1 MLSAEGEGRR
11 PTPIYKV
18 VSFRTKAEPQQT
30 QTTDGLGRGAQ
41 PHGPDPLMSS
51 TMAHSPQL
59 SGLAN
64 SLQLSGTATNS
75 HQLSGTPA
83 HSLQLSGAQPTHSI
97 EWHTNQLTPTE
108 WHTGQLTSTE
118 WHTAD
123 SPTSGTTHST
133 EWHTGHSL
141 QLSGTPAHSLD

>member
-11 PTPIYKV
+11 PTPIYEV

-75 HQLSGTPA
+75 HQLHGTPA
-83 HSLQLSGAQPTHSI
+83 HSLKLSEANQLTSI
-97 EWHTNQLTPTE
+97 KWHTNQLTPTE
-108 WHTGQLTSTE
+108 WHTSQLTPTE
-118 WHTAD
+118 WHTN
-123 SPTSGTTHST
+123 
-133 EWHTGHSL
+133 
-141 QLSGTPAHSLD
+141 